1 LDRYRLYYWV
11 YLVEKGMIFW
21 VFGVVGGGVMIGW
34 DGNDLYWIGD
44 TRVEDTV
51 VMCLLFLQ
59 VFMLIEGGG

>member
-1 LDRYRLYYWV
+1 
-11 YLVEKGMIFW
+11 MIFW